1 MRLRK
6 DIVNAMAQRHLHRP
20 RCPCCLRRTVFGH
33 YIGRYIAFACRSCL
47 IRLSVERRVRDRGVR
62 FIVTAVRRR
71 REET

>member
-20 RCPCCLRRTVFGH
+20 RCPYCLRRTVFGH
-33 YIGRYIAFACRSCL
+33 YGRSIAFACRSCL
-47 IRLSVERRVRDRGVR
+47 MRFSVERRVRGRGVR
-62 FIVTAVRRR
+62 FIVTGVRRR